1 MEIFKNKT
9 ALITGAGSGIG
20 KAIAL
25 AFAKEQ
31 ANLILIGRN
40 QSNLE
45 SLAEECKKL
54 GVQCEVFILDV
65 ANEAQ
70 VKEFFIN
77 INKNH
82 KFEIAVN
89 NAGIEGKIADTIEL
103 NLGNYDEVMNT
114 NVRGLWQFMQEEIL
128 HFRKNNIKGNIVN
141 MSSIAGILALPNSS
155 LYVAS
160 KHAVIGLTKT
170 VALEQIRNG
179 IRINAV
185 CPGAV
190 HTPMLERVMGSEK
203 IENILKNQP
212 IGRIAAPSEIADA
225 VVYLASERSSYVVG
239 HSLVVDGG
247 ISID

>member
-1 MEIFKNKT
+1 MGIFQDKT
-9 ALITGAGSGIG
+9 VLITGAGSGIG

-31 ANLILIGRN
+31 ANLILVGRN
-40 QSNLE
+40 QSRLE
-45 SLAEECKKL
+45 TLARECKA
-54 GVQCEVFILDV
+54 FDV
-65 ANEAQ
+65 SIETFSVDVSNETQ
-70 VKEFFIN
+70 VREFFSRN
-77 INKNH
+77 I

-89 NAGIEGKIADTIEL
+89 NAGIEGKIGDTAEL
-103 NLGNYDEVMNT
+103 SLKDFDEVMNT
-114 NVRGLWQFMQEEIL
+114 NVRGLWQFMQEEIK
-128 HFRKNNIKGNIVN
+128 HFRQSNCKGAVVN
-141 MSSIAGILALPNSS
+141 VSSIAGILALPNSS

-170 VALEQIRNG
+170 VALEQIRYG

-190 HTPMLERVMGSEK
+190 HTPMLERVMGSTK

-225 VVYLASERSSYVVG
+225 VMYLASERASYVVG

-247 ISID
+247 LSVD

>member
-1 MEIFKNKT
+1 MSIFQNKT

-40 QSNLE
+40 QSHLQ
-45 SLAEECKKL
+45 SLADECKKL
-54 GVQCEVFILDV
+54 SVQCEVFIVDV

-70 VKEFFIN
+70 VKDFFN
-77 INKNH
+77 KINKNH

-89 NAGIEGKIADTIEL
+89 NAGIEGKIADTAEL
-103 NLGNYDEVMNT
+103 NLSNYDEVMNT